1 MCDWLSA
8 KQKKRMEKERRSN
21 RRTQKIAP
29 HKNKYSFT
37 TPHTSDLQL
46 AELRGKNNSYG
57 PLYIPNPSVSMHR
70 YSYSN

>member
-1 MCDWLSA
+1 MWDWLSA
-8 KQKKRMEKERRSN
+8 KQKKRMGKERRSN

-46 AELRGKNNSYG
+46 AELRD
-57 PLYIPNPSVSMHR
+57 
-70 YSYSN
+70 